1 MKETK
6 TERRKSTAAKTTKTR
21 GKAMTATKTK
31 AKSKKIG
38 GLENVIKTK
47 TRQPKIFVLDTNV
60 LLHDWR
66 SIFKFQEN
74 DLVIPLAVIEELDK
88 FKKGDG
94 TINYNAREFVRKADE
109 ISEHRLYDPE
119 NGFSL
124 GPGMGRI
131 IVSLNRPFPDDLK
144 DCFTNDVPDHRILAT
159 AIWYKQQYPD
169 RTVCLVT
176 KDVNLR
182 LKAKALGMFTQDYL
196 NDHIREEKFT
206 QDYDRVIP
214 LTNVPLKAIHTL
226 MNGDGVDFK
235 DLKLNTKPAFNQLFR
250 IPTTHV
256 DVDPNSGEDEYLNM
270 NGEDRDPIR
279 DNIIL
284 ARFDARSGKVV
295 RVLPQTQYGVSPR
308 NEEQVFAMD
317 AVMNK
322 DVELVSLT
330 GTAGTGKTL
339 IAVAGALAQADHYE
353 QILVARPVITLQNE
367 EMGFLPGSVDEK
379 LAPFMQPLYDNIAV
393 IKKNFGISSKENIK
407 IEEMIRTKKL
417 EISPLAYIRGRSLQ
431 KTYFIIDEAQN
442 LTPHEV
448 KTIITRAGEG
458 TKIVF
463 TGDVQQIDQPYL
475 DKYSNGL
482 THISDKLYGEKLFE
496 HVNLIMGERSRL
508 SELAGKKL

>member
-1 MKETK
+1 MREKK
-6 TERRKSTAAKTTKTR
+6 TEKKRT
-21 GKAMTATKTK
+21 TATKTTRSR
-31 AKSKKIG
+31 SKKSLG
-38 GLENVIKTK
+38 GLEEVIKVK

-66 SIFKFQEN
+66 CIFKFQEN
-74 DLVIPLAVIEELDK
+74 DLVIPLAVVEELDK

-109 ISEHRLYDPE
+109 ISEQRLYDPE
-119 NGFSL
+119 KGYPL
-124 GPGMGRI
+124 GPGLGTI
-131 IVSLNRPFPDDLK
+131 KVSLNRPFPDELK
-144 DCFTNDVPDHRILAT
+144 DCFTSDVPDHRILAT
-159 AIWYKQQYPD
+159 AIWYKKQYPD

-196 NDHIREEKFT
+196 SDHIKEEKFT
-206 QDYDRVIP
+206 QDYDRVIQ
-214 LTNVPLKAIHTL
+214 LANVPLKTINAL
-226 MNGDGVDFK
+226 VDGEEVDYK
-235 DLKLNTKPAFNQLFR
+235 DLIIKTKPAYNQLYR
-250 IPTTHV
+250 IPTKHV
-256 DVDPNSGEDEYLNM
+256 DVDTSEGENEFLQM
-270 NGEDRDPIR
+270 GGADRDPIR

-284 ARFDARSGKVV
+284 ARFDATTGKVV

-339 IAVAGALAQADHYE
+339 IAVAGALAQADYYE

-367 EMGFLPGSVDEK
+367 ELGFIPGTVEDK

-407 IEEMIRTKKL
+407 IEEMLRTKKL
-417 EISPLAYIRGRSLQ
+417 EIAPLAYIRGRSLQ
-431 KTYFIIDEAQN
+431 NTFFIIDEAQN